1 MSKNNTAKA
10 IIKELA
16 MQAKQRL
23 KNSSYYNKE
32 ENLQAKK
39 ILDRRNQ
46 IRLLNNT
53 GCKKSEITIKIIND
67 SVSDEN
73 FNNRV
78 YALLSE
84 DADIINP
91 MSKLVNQEE
100 FKNFSEVEQEKYIL
114 ELSAKYI
121 KAREEYLTK
130 HYSGC

>member
-53 GCKKSEITIKIIND
+53 GCKKPEITIKIIND